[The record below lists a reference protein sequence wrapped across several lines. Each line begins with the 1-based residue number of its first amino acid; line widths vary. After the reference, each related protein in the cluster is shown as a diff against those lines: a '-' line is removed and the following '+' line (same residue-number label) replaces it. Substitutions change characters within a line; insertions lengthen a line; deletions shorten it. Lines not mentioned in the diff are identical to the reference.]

1 MEFRAM
7 KKEPESVNETEK
19 KPGSRKKSVRFS
31 ENIDDNEGKSEYKKA
46 TKGRETHLTATTNVN
61 TAD

>member
-1 MEFRAM
+1 M

-31 ENIDDNEGKSEYKKA
+31 ENIDDNEGKSEYKKSDQR
-46 TKGRETHLTATTNVN
+46 KGDTPDSHN
-61 TAD
+61 